1 MKKII
6 DKVTGQKIM
15 FITDYVY
22 VPKIG
27 HPVFLEATVV
37 GVLVDS
43 DVSAGN
49 VKVDGLLMEGIP
61 RSVYA
66 LLKK

>member
-6 DKVTGQKIM
+6 DKVAGQNIM

-49 VKVDGLLMEGIP
+49 VIVDGLLMEGIP